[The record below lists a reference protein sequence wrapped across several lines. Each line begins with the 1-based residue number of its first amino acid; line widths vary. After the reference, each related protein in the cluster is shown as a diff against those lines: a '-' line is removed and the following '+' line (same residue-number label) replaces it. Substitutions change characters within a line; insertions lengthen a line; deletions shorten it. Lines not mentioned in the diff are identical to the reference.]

1 MTRAASRA
9 GRPRRFRGD
18 HGATIVEAAFV
29 TPVFF
34 LLVFGIMEFGWLY
47 KDWMSVANASHDGA
61 REGSSAGVD
70 AYADYD
76 ILFVIQRSLAALSKN
91 VDYVIVFKATGPN
104 DPVPAACKTSAA
116 GGGRGVPGSCNVYR
130 PSDWNAPS
138 YGQSSFGYDPVANP
152 NPALLDMN
160 WPGLSRSD
168 HKTDPGPDWL
178 GVFVQA
184 THDSL
189 TGIAAGNQTLSK
201 TSIIQIE
208 ATRK

>member
-1 MTRAASRA
+1 MKRAVDRA
-9 GRPRRFRGD
+9 KRPRRFRGER
-18 HGATIVEAAFV
+18 GATIVEAAFV

-47 KDWMSVANASHDGA
+47 KDWMSVSNASHDGA
-61 REGSSAGVD
+61 REGSASGVD
-70 AYADYD
+70 AYADYN

-91 VDYVIVFKATGPN
+91 VDYVIVFKAATAN
-104 DPVPAACKTSAA
+104 DTVPAACKTSAA
-116 GGGRGVPGSCNVYR
+116 GGGRGVAGSCNVYY
-130 PSDWNAPS
+130 PADWNAPS
-138 YGQSSFGYDPVANP
+138 YGQASFGYDAIANP
-152 NPALLDMN
+152 NPALLDKN

-168 HKTDPGPDWL
+168 HKTDPGPDFL

-184 THDSL
+184 THLSL
-189 TGIAAGNQTLSK
+189 TGISAGNQTLTK

>member
-1 MTRAASRA
+1 MTRDASGA

-18 HGATIVEAAFV
+18 RGATIVEAAFV

-47 KDWMSVANASHDGA
+47 KDWMSVSNASHDGA
-61 REGSSAGVD
+61 REGSAAGVD

-76 ILFVIQRSLAALSKN
+76 ILFVVQRSLAALSKN
-91 VDYVIVFKATGPN
+91 VDYIIVFKATGPN
-104 DPVPAACKTSAA
+104 MPVPGACKTAAA
-116 GGGRGVPGSCNVYR
+116 GGGRGVPGSCNVYY
-130 PSDWNAPS
+130 PADWNAPS
-138 YGQSSFGYDPVANP
+138 YGQASFGYDAVANP
-152 NPALLDMN
+152 NPALLDVN

-189 TGIAAGNQTLSK
+189 TGISAGNQVLTR
-201 TSIIQIE
+201 TSVIQIE

>member
-61 REGSSAGVD
+61 REGSASGVD
-70 AYADYD
+70 AYADYN

-91 VDYVIVFKATGPN
+91 VDYIIVFKASGPN
-104 DPVPAACKTSAA
+104 DPVPGACKAVADA
-116 GGGRGVPGSCNVYR
+116 GLRGVPSKCNVYY
-130 PSDWNAPS
+130 PADWNAPS
-138 YGQSSFGYDPVANP
+138 YGQSSFGYDAVANP
-152 NPALLDMN
+152 NPALLDLN

-189 TGIAAGNQTLSK
+189 TGISAGNQVLTK
-201 TSIIQIE
+201 TSVIQIE